1 MLLDFNRAGTPLIEI
16 VTGPDFTSAEEAVEF
31 AKEIQRIAKRNQLS
45 DADMEKGQMR
55 VDVNISIRKE
65 KTDPL
70 GTRVELKNINSFS
83 AIKRAI
89 DAEVIRQLACRESG
103 ETIQQ
108 QTRRRDDIKGQSF
121 AMRSKED
128 ALDYRYFPEPDLAAI
143 KLSKEYIDNIK
154 NNLPEMPE
162 SRKER
167 YISCPLIV
175 TTSNYRY
182 STYWA
187 FTLINRRMKLR

>member
-70 GTRVELKNINSFS
+70 GTRVELK
-83 AIKRAI
+83 KY
-89 DAEVIRQLACRESG
+89 QLLFCD
-103 ETIQQ
+103 Q
-108 QTRRRDDIKGQSF
+108 KG
-121 AMRSKED
+121 D
-128 ALDYRYFPEPDLAAI
+128 
-143 KLSKEYIDNIK
+143 
-154 NNLPEMPE
+154 
-162 SRKER
+162 
-167 YISCPLIV
+167 
-175 TTSNYRY
+175 
-182 STYWA
+182 
-187 FTLINRRMKLR
+187 

>member
-16 VTGPDFTSAEEAVEF
+16 VTGPDFTSTEEAVEF

-65 KTDPL
+65 KSDPL

-108 QTRRRDDIKGQSF
+108 QTRRRDARRTLWIIDIFQS
-121 AMRSKED
+121 
-128 ALDYRYFPEPDLAAI
+128 
-143 KLSKEYIDNIK
+143 
-154 NNLPEMPE
+154 
-162 SRKER
+162 
-167 YISCPLIV
+167 LIC
-175 TTSNYRY
+175 
-182 STYWA
+182 
-187 FTLINRRMKLR
+187 RRWCFQKKFCKKWKAQS